1 MQSKIRL
8 TPMTTIPIII
18 KGKISNK
25 YPINKRMPPIPPS
38 MSPTMSRKLEVFCC
52 LRFFSSFVSGV
63 NVVDFEDLVFVD
75 GGISLNFVPHE
86 RQKS

>member
-8 TPMTTIPIII
+8 TPMTTIPIAI
-18 KGKISNK
+18 KGILLIEN
-25 YPINKRMPPIPPS
+25 PINKKMPPIPPS
-38 MSPTMSRKLEVFCC
+38 MSPIMSRKLEVFCC
-52 LRFFSSFVSGV
+52 LCLFSSFVSGV
-63 NVVDFEDLVFVD
+63 NVVDFDDLVFVN